1 MHENLERADQTM
13 HFTSISS
20 ALCKFLR
27 NKTEIKHIN
36 LQVFINEFLAI
47 NKPHKTCVDIL
58 KILTQSLLH
67 LDKWSCAFYLQK
79 QKKLNCPRD
88 KAMRAHPTTTNPSAA
103 TADYVSKMLTSRSC
117 QLIFF
122 TDNVSFYNN

>member
-79 QKKLNCPRD
+79 QKKIELP
-88 KAMRAHPTTTNPSAA
+88 A
-103 TADYVSKMLTSRSC
+103 
-117 QLIFF
+117 
-122 TDNVSFYNN
+122 